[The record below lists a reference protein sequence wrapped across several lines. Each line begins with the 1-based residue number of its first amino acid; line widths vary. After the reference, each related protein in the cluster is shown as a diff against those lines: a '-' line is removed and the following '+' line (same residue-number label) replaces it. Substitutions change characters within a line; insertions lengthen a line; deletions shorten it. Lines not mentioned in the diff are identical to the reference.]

1 MHDQGFGNC
10 AESDRLRTFS
20 LHPSRSRRH
29 WRAVPAAILNLEILL
44 LGLGR
49 LRCRKGERGVGINGF
64 RDNWTGSCTGIGSLG

>member
-1 MHDQGFGNC
+1 MGGL
-10 AESDRLRTFS
+10 A
-20 LHPSRSRRH
+20 
-29 WRAVPAAILNLEILL
+29 AAILNLEILL